1 MSEIRTGTSSSFF
14 NFTIMPAQSD
24 NSQLSTLNAQLLKQ
38 YWGYDSFRG
47 IQEEIINSIS
57 ENKDTLG
64 LMPTGGGKSITF
76 QVPALAKDG
85 LCLVITPLIALMKD
99 QVQNLRKRGIKA
111 LSIYSGMSRQDI
123 ITTLE
128 NCIFGN
134 YKFLYISPE
143 RLDTEIFR
151 TKLRKMKVS
160 MITVDESHCISQWG
174 YDFRPAY
181 LKIAEI
187 RELLPDV
194 PILALTATATPE
206 VVKDI
211 QARLHFRRENVFR
224 MSFERSNL
232 AYIVRKT
239 DNKTGELLHI
249 LRSMPGS
256 AIVYVRNR
264 RRTKEIT
271 ELLNNEDITAD
282 FYHAGLDDATKDIRQ
297 HRWQSGGSRVMVAT
311 NAFGMG
317 IDKPDV
323 RIVIHMD
330 LPDSIEAYFQEAGRA
345 GRDGQKAYAVILY
358 AKADKTTLHKRIP
371 DTFPEKEYIKD
382 VYEHLQ
388 YYYQMAM
395 GDGLDCV
402 REFNIEDFCRK
413 FKYFPVPVDSA
424 LKILTQAGYLE
435 YTGEQ
440 DNTSRLL
447 FTIQRDELY
456 RLREMGDDMDK
467 LIQTVLRSYTGV
479 FTDYTY
485 INEDSLAI
493 RTGLT
498 RRQIYEQLVHLAK
511 LRIVSY
517 IPRKKTPYIIY
528 TRERIEAQLIH
539 ISPEIYEERK
549 ARYETRINAMLEY
562 VTNDTLCRSRMLLD
576 YFGEKNEHNCG
587 QCDTCIGLRKQTATC
602 QPDREELYEK
612 IHKILSGAP
621 QTPAGLL
628 EQLPIEKELLTEAL
642 HRLLDEGK
650 IIVVDGI
657 LQIKK

>member
-1 MSEIRTGTSSSFF
+1 MSSQ
-14 NFTIMPAQSD
+14 PDA
-24 NSQLSTLNAQLLKQ
+24 SQLSTLNSRILKQ
-38 YWGYDSFRG
+38 YWGYDRFRG
-47 IQEEIINSIS
+47 IQEDIIDSIS
-57 ENKDTLG
+57 KNKDTLG

-76 QVPALAKDG
+76 QVPALAKEG
-85 LCLVITPLIALMKD
+85 MCLVITPLIALMKD
-99 QVQNLRKRGIKA
+99 QVQNLKKRGIKA
-111 LSIYSGMSRQDI
+111 LAIYSGMSRQDI
-123 ITTLE
+123 IITLE

-151 TKLRKMKVS
+151 TKLRKMHIS

-194 PILALTATATPE
+194 PVLALTATATPE

-211 QARLHFRRENVFR
+211 QARLHFRHKNVFR
-224 MSFERSNL
+224 MSFERNNL

-239 DNKTGELLHI
+239 ENKTAELLHI

-271 ELLNNEDITAD
+271 ELLNNEHITAD

-297 HRWQSGGSRVMVAT
+297 HRWQSGESRVMVAT

-358 AKADKTTLHKRIP
+358 AKSDKTTLHKRIP
-371 DTFPEKEYIKD
+371 DTFPEKEYIRD

-424 LKILTQAGYLE
+424 LRILTQAGYLE
-435 YTGEQ
+435 YTAEQ
-440 DNTSRLL
+440 DSTSRIL
-447 FTIQRDELY
+447 FTIRRDELY
-456 RLREMGDDMDK
+456 RLREMGEDMDR
-467 LIQTVLRSYTGV
+467 LIQAVLRSYTGV

-498 RRQIYEQLVHLAK
+498 RRQIYEILVHLAK

-517 IPRKKTPYIIY
+517 IPHKKTPYIIY
-528 TRERIEAQLIH
+528 TRERVEAQRIH
-539 ISPEIYEERK
+539 ISPEVYEHRK
-549 ARYETRINAMLEY
+549 ARYETRINAMLDY
-562 VTNDTLCRSRMLLD
+562 VTNNTVCRSRMLLD
-576 YFGEKNEHNCG
+576 YFGERNEHNCG
-587 QCDTCIGLRKQTATC
+587 QCDTCISLRSKSKVSE
-602 QPDREELYEK
+602 QPDRETLCAK
-612 IHKILSGAP
+612 VCGILSRESL
-621 QTPAGLL
+621 TPAGLL
-628 EQLPIEKELLTEAL
+628 KQLPMDKELLTEIL
-642 HRLLDEGK
+642 HRLSDEGK
-650 IIVVDGI
+650 IIAVDGI
-657 LQIKK
+657 LQIRK